1 MKKETKDIIF
11 TIIGVVLLGALFGW
25 IFYTCLTSPD
35 PFYEVVESNGRTP
48 AYNRMHNI
56 DID

>member
-1 MKKETKDIIF
+1 MNKTKDIIF

-48 AYNRMHNI
+48 AYNRMMGE
-56 DID
+56 